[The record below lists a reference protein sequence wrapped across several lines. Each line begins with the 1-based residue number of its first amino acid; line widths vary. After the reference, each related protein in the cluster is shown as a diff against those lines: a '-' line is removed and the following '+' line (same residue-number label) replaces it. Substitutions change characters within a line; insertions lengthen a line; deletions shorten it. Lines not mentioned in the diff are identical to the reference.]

1 MKLLHELDSLSPRRK
16 PMNARAMSIVVFLLL
31 ATLVACPGGSNII
44 ASITDVQ
51 INAANL
57 TMSAGGSQ
65 TVSATVSGMGAFD
78 NTLNWTI
85 QSGGGTLS
93 ATTGSSV
100 AFTAPTSSGTSVV
113 RVTSV
118 QDSSKFD
125 SVSIA
130 IQASNPTSSITGIS
144 LEAAKVNLRASESS
158 ALTATVTGT
167 GAFNNAVTWSIES
180 GGIGTLSSITNT
192 SVTYNAPTSSFGKVV
207 RIKAVSIQ
215 DATKQQ
221 IIFLGL
227 HPSQPSLA
235 AGGTHV
241 LAIKSDG
248 TLLAWGGDDFGKLG
262 NNDDLHFNQNA
273 PVAVSGASDIVAVA
287 AGQEH
292 SLALKA
298 NGTVLAWGNDTG
310 GQLGDNATLEDKPT
324 PVVVSGASNIIAISA
339 GYYFSLALKSDGTML
354 AWGNNS
360 RGQLG
365 DSVVKA
371 DKPTPV
377 AVSGA
382 SDIVAIGAGSEHSLA
397 LKTDGTMLAWG
408 LDVDGQ
414 LGDNVQLTD
423 QPLPVAV
430 MTSSIIVGIS
440 AGTNHSLAVTSS
452 GNVLAWGSDFAG
464 QLGDNIPKVNKPTP
478 VTVSGASNIVAVAG
492 GWFHSLALKA
502 DGTVLAWGS
511 DTYGE
516 LGDGNQINPQGI
528 PVVVENANSIVAIAA
543 NLHLSLAL
551 KSDGTVQSWG
561 RNNSGQ
567 LGDNTGINQNSPVAV
582 LLGAFT
588 IRVP

>member
-1 MKLLHELDSLSPRRK
+1 
-16 PMNARAMSIVVFLLL
+16 MNARAMSIIVFFLLT
-31 ATLVACPGGSNII
+31 TLVACPDGSNII
-44 ASITDVQ
+44 ASITNVQ

-57 TMSAGGSQ
+57 TMSAGSSQ

-93 ATTGSSV
+93 ATTGATV
-100 AFTAPTSSGTSVV
+100 TFTAPTSSSASTSVIKA
-113 RVTSV
+113 SSA

-125 SVSIA
+125 SVSISV
-130 IQASNPTSSITGIS
+130 QASNPTSSITGVS
-144 LEAAKVNLRASESS
+144 LVSAKVNLRASESTS
-158 ALTATVTGT
+158 LTATVTGT
-167 GAFNNAVTWSIES
+167 GAFNNAVIWSIES

-207 RIKAVSIQ
+207 RIKAVSVQ

-227 HPSQPSLA
+227 HPSQPSLE
-235 AGGTHV
+235 AGGTHS

-248 TLLAWGGDDFGKLG
+248 TVLAWGGDAGGQLG
-262 NNDDLHFNQNA
+262 NDDLLFNKLA
-273 PVAVSGASDIVAVA
+273 PVAVSGASNIVAVA
-287 AGQEH
+287 AGQVH

-298 NGTVLAWGNDTG
+298 DGTVLAWGNDAG

-354 AWGNNS
+354 SWGNNS

-365 DSVVKA
+365 DSVIKA
-371 DKPTPV
+371 QKPTPV

-397 LKTDGTMLAWG
+397 LKADGTMLAWG
-408 LDVDGQ
+408 LDVDGE

-430 MTSSIIVGIS
+430 MTSSKIVSIS
-440 AGTNHSLAVTSS
+440 AGTSHSLALTSS
-452 GNVLAWGSDFAG
+452 GNMLAWGSDFGG
-464 QLGDNIPKVNKPTP
+464 QLGDNTVYVNKPTP
-478 VTVSGASNIVAVAG
+478 VAVSGASNIVAVAG
-492 GWFHSLALKA
+492 GFFHSLALKA
-502 DGTVLAWGS
+502 DGTMLAWGS

-516 LGDGNQINPQGI
+516 LGDGNQVNPQSI

-543 NLHLSLAL
+543 GLHLSLAL

-567 LGDNTGINQNSPVAV
+567 LGDNTGINQNSPVSV
-582 LLGAFT
+582 LLGTMT